1 MQNLVVDNIQTRA
14 FAGAFLRWQD
24 EVILMKRSEHKKIA
38 PGMWAGIGGHIEPG
52 EENSPITACLREIE
66 EETGIVSSQI
76 EELSFRY
83 FALCRQPSAIHS
95 IYYFTGILKEKPI
108 LRKTSEGDL
117 HWVKLE
123 DAINFQ
129 MSAFMKSFYLHWINN
144 LSDTSLHC
152 FLDSDIHL
160 LK

>member
-1 MQNLVVDNIQTRA
+1 MDIQTGS

-38 PGMWAGIGGHIEPG
+38 PGMWSGIGGHIEP
-52 EENSPITACLREIE
+52 EDENSPITACLREIE
-66 EETGIVSSQI
+66 EETGILPEQI
-76 EELSFRY
+76 EKLDLRY
-83 FALCRQPSAIHS
+83 FTLCKNLNALHS
-95 IYYFTGILKEKPI
+95 IYYFSGILKEKPI
-108 LRKTSEGDL
+108 LRETSEGDL
-117 HWVKLE
+117 YWVKLE

-152 FLDSDIHL
+152 FIDSGIYL
-160 LK
+160 LN